1 VTSNAGWEEV
11 STGMIERGTVPL
23 NGLQF
28 NYLAG
33 GPTAGKPVI
42 LLHGFPQFADVWT
55 PLLDKLGALG
65 FRAVALEQRGYSPNA
80 RPVEV
85 EEYALPKLNAD
96 VLALVDHLAWP
107 QFHLIGHD
115 WGGFLAW
122 ALAAKHPGRV
132 QSLTVL
138 STPHVNAFLEAVACD
153 PDQKARSQYIQ
164 WFKMP
169 GNVAEAVFLKDDGSR
184 LRGVYQGKVP
194 DEQVSR
200 NLQRLL
206 EPGALT
212 ATLNWY
218 RALDLDTRIGHV
230 CVPTLY
236 VWGDEDMAL
245 GRAAAEATERYVSG
259 PYRFEALPGYSH
271 WLLDEAREQLSN
283 LIVNHLTGSQC
294 QPA

>member
-1 VTSNAGWEEV
+1 LGGSIDGNDRERHSPAEWFGVQLPGW
-11 STGMIERGTVPL
+11 
-23 NGLQF
+23 
-28 NYLAG
+28 
-33 GPTAGKPVI
+33 GPAAGKPVI

-85 EEYALPKLNAD
+85 EEYALAKLNAD

-230 CVPTLY
+230 CVPYAIRT
-236 VWGDEDMAL
+236 
-245 GRAAAEATERYVSG
+245 GRRGHGFGTCSG
-259 PYRFEALPGYSH
+259 RSNRTIRKRP
-271 WLLDEAREQLSN
+271 LS
-283 LIVNHLTGSQC
+283 L
-294 QPA
+294 

>member
-1 VTSNAGWEEV
+1 MTSNAGWEEV
-11 STGMIERGTVPL
+11 STGMIEKGTVPL
-23 NGLQF
+23 NRLEF

-107 QFHLIGHD
+107 RFHLIGHD

-122 ALAAKHPGRV
+122 ALAAKHPDRV

-169 GNVAEAVFLKDDGSR
+169 GNVTEAVFLKDDGSR

-212 ATLNWY
+212 CSQLVSRSRPGHSYRLCMRSYAIRMGRRGHGFRTCSGRSNRTIRKGPLPLCSAPWVFALAT
-218 RALDLDTRIGHV
+218 G
-230 CVPTLY
+230 
-236 VWGDEDMAL
+236 
-245 GRAAAEATERYVSG
+245 
-259 PYRFEALPGYSH
+259 
-271 WLLDEAREQLSN
+271 
-283 LIVNHLTGSQC
+283 
-294 QPA
+294 